1 MHIHSST
8 YFLTFRNI
16 NSNIGEQ
23 KHKCISNIH
32 FMYTKNVYLYP
43 LYTSVLAY
51 IQDIFRI
58 FVLSIFYSR
67 HVVRTS

>member
-1 MHIHSST
+1 
-8 YFLTFRNI
+8 
-16 NSNIGEQ
+16 
-23 KHKCISNIH
+23 
-32 FMYTKNVYLYP
+32 MYIQNVYLYP